1 MPQIITS
8 SKFNIANELN
18 IPLAADFISDN
29 PSLQT
34 PSAKAFLDNLCIKL
48 EKELLI
54 NALGLVQYNA
64 LQLAFPD
71 IEEPENAK
79 YKKLVQGDEYDG
91 KIWIGL
97 DSDYSPIAWLVLQQ
111 FLIAQSQQLTGV
123 GVVNV
128 QPEAAQLVSPKHR
141 IAIANAEFVK
151 MYQLGYMDEPYVS
164 SDGLFVDW
172 FGCNNNSAYVSLWQY
187 LVDKQADF
195 SIEYFKPYETY
206 NSAGI

>member
-8 SKFNIANELN
+8 SNFNKANELN

-34 PSAKAFLDNLCIKL
+34 PSAKAFLDNLCIKF
-48 EKELLI
+48 EKELLV
-54 NALGLVQYNA
+54 NALGLVQYNT
-64 LQLAFPD
+64 LQLALAD
-71 IEEPENAK
+71 IDNPTYAK

-97 DSDYSPIAWLVLQQ
+97 NNDYSPIAWLVLQQ
-111 FLIAQSQQLTGV
+111 FLIAQSQQLTGI

-128 QPEAAQLVSPKHR
+128 QPEKAQLVSPKYR
-141 IAIANAEFVK
+141 ISLANAAFIK
-151 MYQLGYMDEPYVS
+151 SYQLGYLEYPIISHDGMFIDWYGCP
-164 SDGLFVDW
+164 SDI
-172 FGCNNNSAYVSLWQY
+172 AQVSLYKY

-195 SIEYFKPYETY
+195 NIDFFKPYQTH